1 MQNGCK
7 AQRIDLKILSIAS
20 WDVPINSTLQTMPFY
35 SMAAFLMPND
45 ILFEINRK
53 MQKFLWNS
61 SKDQHKT
68 ASVYCNST

>member
-35 SMAAFLMPND
+35 SMAAFLMPKD

-53 MQKFLWNS
+53 MQKF
-61 SKDQHKT
+61 
-68 ASVYCNST
+68 